1 MNFFEFQQVYKDR
14 GKKRNKSRTRE
25 VNITCHGLTSILFY
39 LPKRDLQ
46 LPRVNSRWLLFTCP
60 PMRFCW
66 CRAVQKLQSRFWQSP
81 SHLLLPVFLL
91 CARTA
96 FMRLSF
102 FVRLVVSRP
111 RLKLPRTLPL
121 CLRLKF
127 VIKDGQ
133 HFCMIIFCFNTQ
145 KLTWQ
150 KSSKI
155 VHLPP
160 SFYSTDVY

>member
-102 FVRLVVSRP
+102 FCSVGSITTTFKVSKNP
-111 RLKLPRTLPL
+111 PTLPP
-121 CLRLKF
+121 
-127 VIKDGQ
+127 
-133 HFCMIIFCFNTQ
+133 T
-145 KLTWQ
+145 
-150 KSSKI
+150 KI
-155 VHLPP
+155 C
-160 SFYSTDVY
+160 Y